1 MILKEL
7 LVINSTFNK
16 NKIIIYDK
24 IYEKTYYNFNFP
36 IELLNRKVLTFH
48 VLGQN
53 LYIRIY

>member
-1 MILKEL
+1 M
-7 LVINSTFNK
+7 T
-16 NKIIIYDK
+16 K